1 MLLTVLLPVLAQ
13 LEVDNILKDGSKYT
27 SSRARQDDSVM

>member
-13 LEVDNILKDGSKYT
+13 LEVDNILKDGSKCT
-27 SSRARQDDSVM
+27 SFRVRRDDSVM